1 MSKKSISINPD
12 FFNFKKKK
20 KNKKQKPSFKKNKL
34 KPNDVKKKLIARIKE
49 HQKREKQ
56 KEIDEQEKKEEN
68 TFENDFQSTLSYLEE
83 MKKKKRKQK
92 IEKQKRK
99 TLKNRQ
105 KLSQPSIEPL
115 QNNIQV
121 DINPMNEPVRKDP
134 PYGCLKGGSKPTWKQ
149 YNKTLKNN
157 KKEILDEYQNKPL
170 LNFNLNINDEFTE
183 RKDKLKEL
191 QTKFQGISEVVKPKK
206 YKIKTKR
213 RRRKITLGK
222 NRHKNIVGVLVKSKK
237 TRRIIKNE
245 VNVLKRKSI
254 NEVKSY
260 LRKHNLIKIGSNAP
274 DHIFRSIYESAYL
287 TGDIKNKNA
296 DVLLHNWNEDEI

>member
-12 FFNFKKKK
+12 FFNLKKKK
-20 KNKKQKPSFKKNKL
+20 KDKKQKPSFKKNKL

-56 KEIDEQEKKEEN
+56 KEIEENQKKDEN
-68 TFENDFQSTLSYLEE
+68 TFENEFQSTLSYLEE

-92 IEKQKRK
+92 IEKEKRK

-105 KLSQPSIEPL
+105 KIAETQIEPT

-157 KKEILDEYQNKPL
+157 KKEILNEFQNKPL
-170 LNFNLNINDEFTE
+170 LNFNLSVNEEFSE
-183 RKDKLKEL
+183 RKDKLQEL
-191 QTKFQGISEVVKPKK
+191 KSKFQGISEVVKPKK
-206 YKIKTKR
+206 HKIKTKR

>member
-12 FFNFKKKK
+12 FFNLKKKK
-20 KNKKQKPSFKKNKL
+20 KDKKQKPSFKKNKL

-49 HQKREKQ
+49 HQKKEKQ
-56 KEIDEQEKKEEN
+56 KEIEEEKNKEEN

-99 TLKNRQ
+99 TLKNREN
-105 KLSQPSIEPL
+105 LVQPSIEPL
-115 QNNIQV
+115 QNNIKV
-121 DINPMNEPVRKDP
+121 DIYPMNEPMRKDP

-157 KKEILDEYQNKPL
+157 RKEILDEFQNKPL
-170 LNFNLNINDEFTE
+170 LNFNLNTNNEFSE
-183 RKDKLKEL
+183 RQNKLKDL
-191 QTKFQGISEVVKPKK
+191 QTKFQGIGGVVKPKK

-213 RRRKITLGK
+213 IRRKLTLGK
-222 NRHKNIVGVLVKSKK
+222 NRHKKIVGVLIKSKQ

-254 NEVKSY
+254 NEVKRY

>member
-12 FFNFKKKK
+12 FFNLKKKK
-20 KNKKQKPSFKKNKL
+20 KDKKQKPSFKKNKL

-49 HQKREKQ
+49 HQKKEKQ
-56 KEIDEQEKKEEN
+56 KEIEEEKNKEEN

-99 TLKNRQ
+99 TLKNREN
-105 KLSQPSIEPL
+105 LVQPSIEPL

-157 KKEILDEYQNKPL
+157 KKEILDEFQNKPL
-170 LNFNLNINDEFTE
+170 LNFNLNTNNEFSE
-183 RKDKLKEL
+183 RKDKLKDL
-191 QTKFQGISEVVKPKK
+191 QTKFQGISDVVKPKK

-222 NRHKNIVGVLVKSKK
+222 NRHKKIVGVLVKSKK

-245 VNVLKRKSI
+245 VNVLRKSI

>member
-12 FFNFKKKK
+12 FFNLKKKK
-20 KNKKQKPSFKKNKL
+20 KDKKQKPSFKKNKL

-49 HQKREKQ
+49 HQKKEKQ
-56 KEIDEQEKKEEN
+56 KELEENQKKEEN
-68 TFENDFQSTLSYLEE
+68 KFENDFQSTLSYLEE

-105 KLSQPSIEPL
+105 KLSQQAIEPTE
-115 QNNIQV
+115 NNIQV
-121 DINPMNEPVRKDP
+121 DINPMNEPMRKDP

-157 KKEILDEYQNKPL
+157 KKEILDEFQNKPL
-170 LNFNLNINDEFTE
+170 LNFNLNINDEFSE
-183 RKDKLKEL
+183 RKDKLKDL

>member
-12 FFNFKKKK
+12 FFNLKKKK
-20 KNKKQKPSFKKNKL
+20 KDKKQKPSFKKNKL

-56 KEIDEQEKKEEN
+56 KEIEEQENKEEN

-99 TLKNRQ
+99 TLKNREN
-105 KLSQPSIEPL
+105 LVQPSIEPL

-157 KKEILDEYQNKPL
+157 KKEILDEFQNKPL
-170 LNFNLNINDEFTE
+170 LNFNLNTNNEFSE
-183 RKDKLKEL
+183 RKDKLKDL
-191 QTKFQGISEVVKPKK
+191 QTKFQGISDVVKPKK

-222 NRHKNIVGVLVKSKK
+222 NRHKKIVGVLVKSKK

-287 TGDIKNKNA
+287 TGDIKNKNP

>member
-12 FFNFKKKK
+12 FFNLKKKK
-20 KNKKQKPSFKKNKL
+20 KDKKQKPSFKKNKL

-56 KEIDEQEKKEEN
+56 KEIEENQKKDEN
-68 TFENDFQSTLSYLEE
+68 TFENEFQSTLSYLEE

-92 IEKQKRK
+92 IEKEKRK

-105 KLSQPSIEPL
+105 KIAETQIEPT

-157 KKEILDEYQNKPL
+157 KKEILNEFQNKPL
-170 LNFNLNINDEFTE
+170 LNFNLSVNEEFSE
-183 RKDKLKEL
+183 RKDKLQEL
-191 QTKFQGISEVVKPKK
+191 KSKFQGISEVVKPKK
-206 YKIKTKR
+206 HKIKTKR
-213 RRRKITLGK
+213 RRRKSTLGK

>member
-20 KNKKQKPSFKKNKL
+20 KDKKQKPSLKKNKL

-49 HQKREKQ
+49 HQKKQ
-56 KEIDEQEKKEEN
+56 KEIEEQENKEEN

-92 IEKQKRK
+92 IKKQKQK
-99 TLKNRQ
+99 TLKNRE
-105 KLSQPSIEPL
+105 KLVQPSIEPL
-115 QNNIQV
+115 QNNIPV
-121 DINPMNEPVRKDP
+121 DINPMDDTMIKDP
-134 PYGCLKGGSKPTWKQ
+134 PYGCLKGGYKPTWKQ

-157 KKEILDEYQNKPL
+157 KKEILDEFQNKPL
-170 LNFNLNINDEFTE
+170 LNFNLYTNDEFSE
-183 RKDKLKEL
+183 RKDKLKDL

-213 RRRKITLGK
+213 IRRKITLGK
-222 NRHKNIVGVLVKSKK
+222 NRHKKIVGVLVKSKK

-287 TGDIKNKNA
+287 SGDIKNKNA

>member
-20 KNKKQKPSFKKNKL
+20 KDKKLKPSFKKNKL

-56 KEIDEQEKKEEN
+56 KDIEEQEKNEEN
-68 TFENDFQSTLSYLEE
+68 TFENEFQSTLSYLGE
-83 MKKKKRKQK
+83 MQKKKRKQK

-105 KLSQPSIEPL
+105 KLVQPSIEPL
-115 QNNIQV
+115 QNDIQV
-121 DINPMNEPVRKDP
+121 DINPMNEPMRKDP

-157 KKEILDEYQNKPL
+157 KKEILDEFQNKPL
-170 LNFNLNINDEFTE
+170 LNFNLNTNDEFTQ
-183 RKDKLKEL
+183 RKDKLKDL
-191 QTKFQGISEVVKPKK
+191 QTKFQGISEVVKPRK

-222 NRHKNIVGVLVKSKK
+222 NRHKKIVGVLVKSKK
-237 TRRIIKNE
+237 TRRVIKNE
-245 VNVLKRKSI
+245 VNILKRKSI